1 MILEEGRGW
10 GGNDLNK
17 ISLKIYVEVLTD
29 APKFQ
34 IASHLDFNVIQTPI
48 GLCIICN
55 FQHILQGVPYLEQS

>member
-29 APKFQ
+29 APKF
-34 IASHLDFNVIQTPI
+34 
-48 GLCIICN
+48 
-55 FQHILQGVPYLEQS
+55 